1 MKATLLFILLTA
13 GCATPHHEQWTV
25 TKPIDDRGMTTKIVD
40 CILLQ
45 DVNVSESGQVTGAI
59 YECQVEG
66 W

>member
-1 MKATLLFILLTA
+1 MKQLLLLLVLA
-13 GCATPHHEQWTV
+13 GCAAPIHEQWTV
-25 TKPIDDRGMTTKIVD
+25 TKPIEGGMTNKIVD
-40 CILLQ
+40 CILIQ